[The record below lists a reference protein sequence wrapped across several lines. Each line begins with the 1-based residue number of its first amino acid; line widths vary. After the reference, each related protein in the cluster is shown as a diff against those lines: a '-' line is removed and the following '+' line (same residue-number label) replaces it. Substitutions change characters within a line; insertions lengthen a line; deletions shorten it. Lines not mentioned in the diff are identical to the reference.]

1 MSGRGVAGASDPVP
15 AKAPPA
21 SETGLEEE
29 ELEGVP
35 MPVYTPPDWVLDGVP
50 NKERD
55 AMIAALVRALE
66 HGFAHAGD
74 PPTREEREARAV
86 AAAGGEQ
93 KRTRVRP
100 MMYGSGN

>member
-1 MSGRGVAGASDPVP
+1 VNGQGVAGVSDCVP

-21 SETGLEEE
+21 LEAGLEEE
-29 ELEGVP
+29 EMGSVP
-35 MPVYTPPDWVLDGVP
+35 VPIYTPPDWVLDGVP
-50 NKERD
+50 NRERD

-74 PPTREEREARAV
+74 PPTREEREARAL

-93 KRTRVRP
+93 KRTRVWAT
-100 MMYGSGN
+100 MYGSGN